1 MLSNFKRWLCPI
13 LLLVVLTS
21 AESFSQEDPGTP
33 NAQPLPV
40 GVTLLG
46 YIEVEESPGSRAQ
59 PRRALESKIVV
70 MLKVEDQI
78 ILLREGE
85 EMPFQF
91 KQTATGDAVTPEAL
105 PETPTKQGK
114 ALLQFSRETL
124 DTRNKSLL
132 LGAKPFGY
140 VKCELGK
147 LALPWMPSKESNAD
161 ELGEEL
167 DNLPPKLS
175 KQP

>member
-21 AESFSQEDPGTP
+21 AESFSQEDPGPP
-33 NAQPLPV
+33 NAQPLPI

-46 YIEVEESPGSRAQ
+46 YIEVEESLGSGALPG
-59 PRRALESKIVV
+59 RALESKIIV

-85 EMPFQF
+85 EIPFQF
-91 KQTATGDAVTPEAL
+91 KQRATADAVVQEAS
-105 PETPTKQGK
+105 TKQGK
-114 ALLQFSRETL
+114 ALLQFYRETL

-132 LGAKPFGY
+132 LGVKPFGY

-147 LALPWMPSKESNAD
+147 LALPWMPSK
-161 ELGEEL
+161 
-167 DNLPPKLS
+167 
-175 KQP
+175 